1 MRPMKRASIRTVV
14 NGRIFYIIL
23 YYIKKMDYQG
33 IGMLSVLA
41 LFVAIFIGVMVSRS
55 KTSNTNASLVGPE
68 VANVKVE

>member
-1 MRPMKRASIRTVV
+1 
-14 NGRIFYIIL
+14 
-23 YYIKKMDYQG
+23 MDSQG

-55 KTSNTNASLVGPE
+55 KGSNKNASLVGPE